1 MQISEP
7 GKELNGNSLLLA
19 ADSSM
24 SKVTEQ
30 KGHQEPASRSGASRD
45 TVWRGISAHRWA
57 GERPSPET
65 TQRTLE
71 LETRLR
77 CEYSRERER
86 KKVEAARKKQ

>member
-45 TVWRGISAHRWA
+45 
-57 GERPSPET
+57 
-65 TQRTLE
+65 
-71 LETRLR
+71 
-77 CEYSRERER
+77 YSVEGYQGTPLSWGKTEPRNHTADSRIGN
-86 KKVEAARKKQ
+86 KTKV